1 MVALIYNSPRGT
13 NDYYGES
20 IKYFD
25 FISKSSRDLF
35 KIYSYLEMITPHF
48 EHTEVFSRGIG
59 ENSDIVKKEM
69 FTFEDKKNRSL
80 TLRPEGTASVVR
92 AVVERKLYGENLPLK
107 YFYFGSM
114 FRYERPQKGRMRE
127 FRQIGVEAIGS
138 DNPAIDAEVIWLL
151 NNLFKN
157 LGFKNL
163 VLYINSI
170 GCAECRKTYT
180 TLLEDYLK
188 PKADG
193 LCSDCT
199 NRFGK
204 NTLRVFDCKVNE
216 CQSILKNAPKI
227 SDHLCEKCKSHLD
240 DVFEILKILDIKYV
254 HNKNLVR
261 GFDYYSRTIF
271 EIISQDIDSAQNAL
285 GGGGRYDNLVKEFG
299 GPKLSSIGFA
309 VGVERTML
317 LMQDLGI
324 MPPENKKDSLSVY
337 IINMSY
343 KFNGYLFEIFK
354 FLRQNKVICDSNFN
368 IKNIGT
374 EIKWAKDQGYS
385 HIIIIGEDEVK
396 NSTLTIKDLNN
407 YNQTQVSW
415 LNEKV
420 KLLNLFKE
428 PNYKN

>member
-13 NDYYGES
+13 YDYFGES
-20 IKYFD
+20 IKYID
-25 FISKSSRDLF
+25 FINKSSRDLF
-35 KIYSYLEMITPHF
+35 RIYNYMEIITPHF

-80 TLRPEGTASVVR
+80 TLRPEGTASIVR
-92 AVVERKLYGENLPLK
+92 AVVERKLYGENLPIK
-107 YFYFGSM
+107 YFYIGSM

-127 FRQIGVEAIGS
+127 FTQVGVEAIGS

-170 GCAECRKTYT
+170 GCSECRKDYT
-180 TLLEDYLK
+180 ILLEDYLK
-188 PKADG
+188 PKSGELCADC
-193 LCSDCT
+193 L
-199 NRFGK
+199 NRIGK
-204 NTLRVFDCKVNE
+204 NTLRVFDCKVDS
-216 CQSILKNAPKI
+216 CRSILKDAPKI
-227 SDHLCEKCKSHLD
+227 SSHLCGKCKSHLEE
-240 DVFEILKILDIKYV
+240 VFGILNILDIKYV
-254 HNKNLVR
+254 HNENLVR
-261 GFDYYSRTIF
+261 GFDYYTRTIF
-271 EIISQDIDSAQNAL
+271 EIISGDIDSAQNAL
-285 GGGGRYDNLVKEFG
+285 GGGGRYDNLIREFG

-309 VGVERTML
+309 IGLERTML

-324 MPPENKKDSLSVY
+324 NPPDNKNAAPSAY

-343 KFNGYLFEIFK
+343 EFNGYLFEIFK

-374 EIKWAKDQGYS
+374 EIKWAKEQGYS
-385 HIIIIGEDEVK
+385 HILVIGEDEVK
-396 NSTLTIKDLNN
+396 NSTLTVKDLIN
-407 YNQTQVSW
+407 YSQIQLSW
-415 LNEKV
+415 LSEKS

-428 PNYKN
+428 NNHRN